1 MKMTKK
7 TLVVFYSVVPQ
18 EKCKCCT
25 HCVLEREC
33 VFWRKDAAEDNA
45 RWPRTCR
52 ANAAVNILN
61 VGCLPVGIPNQ
72 TKKNKKKNVRKLK
85 TFLSS
90 LNLLVCWQHFLFVT
104 VSRLNA

>member
-1 MKMTKK
+1 MKMTTK

-25 HCVLEREC
+25 HCVLERES
-33 VFWRKDAAEDNA
+33 KDAAEDNA

-61 VGCLPVGIPNQ
+61 VGCLPDGIPNQ
-72 TKKNKKKNVRKLK
+72 TKKTTKR
-85 TFLSS
+85 
-90 LNLLVCWQHFLFVT
+90 
-104 VSRLNA
+104 RM